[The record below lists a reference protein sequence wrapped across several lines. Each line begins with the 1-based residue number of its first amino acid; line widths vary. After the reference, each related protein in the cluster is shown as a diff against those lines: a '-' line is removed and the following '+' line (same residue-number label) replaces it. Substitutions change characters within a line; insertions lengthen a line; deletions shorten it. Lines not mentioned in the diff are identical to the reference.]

1 MQRTLNSAQKTTQ
14 LLVRINGT
22 LPNISILGDE
32 QKSERAAEI
41 KRNKTI
47 ANTSCSV
54 FSTSVADSST
64 NENFHLLVDVGE
76 GVAESLEKSRTDITS
91 QSKIISDIPNAVLIT
106 DFHHDQIKDLPK
118 LFNKVMVGSDKF
130 GVYCTKAV
138 VIKL

>member
-1 MQRTLNSAQKTTQ
+1 MQRTLNSPVKTTQ
-14 LLVRINGT
+14 LSVRINGT
-22 LPNISILGDE
+22 LPNISTLGDE

-41 KRNKTI
+41 KRNKII

-54 FSTSVADSST
+54 FSTSVADSSA

-76 GVAESLEKSRTDITS
+76 GVAESLEKSGIDVTS

-106 DFHHDQIKDLPK
+106 DSHDDQIKDLPK
-118 LFNKVMVGSDKF
+118 LFNKVVDGSDKF
-130 GVYCTKAV
+130 SEIVPKNV

>member
-41 KRNKTI
+41 KRNKII

-54 FSTSVADSST
+54 FSTDSVSDSR
-64 NENFHLLVDVGE
+64 NENIHLLIEVGE
-76 GVAESLEKSRTDITS
+76 GVAESLEKSGTDVTS
-91 QSKIISDIPNAVLIT
+91 QSNGLVLN
-106 DFHHDQIKDLPK
+106 FE
-118 LFNKVMVGSDKF
+118 
-130 GVYCTKAV
+130 
-138 VIKL
+138 